1 MKISSDIKKK
11 NNRKKLPP
19 GAVYYSRKYPNK
31 TRKNEGEMTWDTR
44 KIKNSENLVEQSK
57 NISDY
62 SYAANLKSN

>member
-1 MKISSDIKKK
+1 
-11 NNRKKLPP
+11 
-19 GAVYYSRKYPNK
+19 
-31 TRKNEGEMTWDTR
+31 MTWDTR